1 MVRKLGLLLL
11 LAAFAVLASAPR
23 LSAQSPTTKLK
34 VAAAA
39 NLTDAFTVIAEQ
51 FQAETGI
58 TVKLTFGATGTL
70 ATEIRNGAP
79 FDLFAAA
86 DVATIDA
93 LIKDDFILP
102 DSKTLYATGKLIIWW
117 LADSDIRITKLDDL
131 LDPKITYI
139 AMANPDVA
147 PYGKATRQTLK
158 AAGLWEPL
166 QPKLVV
172 AENVADT
179 KQLVVDG
186 EADVGFIPVSLVIPG
201 TDFFFAISSQL
212 HKPIDQALGILTS
225 SKRQDAAEQ
234 FVTYLTS
241 GAGRSILE
249 DYWYS
254 VPCACTDNTCK
265 SLLNASQQ

>member
-70 ATEIRNGAP
+70 ATEIRNGAK

-139 AMANPDVA
+139 AMANPDLA
-147 PYGKATRQTLK
+147 PYGKATKQTLK
-158 AAGLWEPL
+158 AAGLWEPCSPSWWWRKTL
-166 QPKLVV
+166 QTPS
-172 AENVADT
+172 
-179 KQLVVDG
+179 
-186 EADVGFIPVSLVIPG
+186 SLSSTARQTSDLFRSRLSSQG
-201 TDFFFAISSQL
+201 RISSSRS
-212 HKPIDQALGILTS
+212 AASSTS
-225 SKRQDAAEQ
+225 P
-234 FVTYLTS
+234 
-241 GAGRSILE
+241 SIRH
-249 DYWYS
+249 
-254 VPCACTDNTCK
+254 
-265 SLLNASQQ
+265 